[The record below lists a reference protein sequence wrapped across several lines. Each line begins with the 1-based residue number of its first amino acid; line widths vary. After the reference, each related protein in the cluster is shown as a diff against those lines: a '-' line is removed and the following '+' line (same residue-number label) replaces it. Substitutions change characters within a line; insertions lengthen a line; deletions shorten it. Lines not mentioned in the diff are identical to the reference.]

1 MAKWINIIEN
11 FKILFEIMNPDT
23 KIDEQSKSNV
33 ENLVMKFTKELSD
46 ASAFISEFEVFID
59 FFLPITEKNLKII
72 TF

>member
-33 ENLVMKFTKELSD
+33 ENLVMKFPKELSD
-46 ASAFISEFEVFID
+46 ASAFIPEFEVFIG
-59 FFLPITEKNLKII
+59 FFYQLRKKTSR
-72 TF
+72 

>member
-1 MAKWINIIEN
+1 MNIIEN
-11 FKILFEIMNPDT
+11 FKIFLEMMNPDT

-46 ASAFISEFEVFID
+46 ASAFISEFEVFIE

>member
-33 ENLVMKFTKELSD
+33 ENLVMKFPKELSD

-59 FFLPITEKNLKII
+59 FFYQLRKRNLNIT